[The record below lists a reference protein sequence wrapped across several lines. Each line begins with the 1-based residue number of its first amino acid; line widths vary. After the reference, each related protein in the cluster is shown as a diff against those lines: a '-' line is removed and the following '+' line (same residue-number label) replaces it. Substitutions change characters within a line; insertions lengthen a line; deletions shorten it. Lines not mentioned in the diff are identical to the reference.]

1 MVDRRRRKPL
11 TWKGQWVRH
20 MNAIIKE
27 LARMMEEKKMPI
39 TLQTR
44 WILRARRFF
53 WAKKNLND
61 LGSFNPCRVLLT
73 NYNKRSFNEERTSC
87 WKNISVSALL
97 AECQCENQIHD
108 LSDNTSK
115 LCKRYLLFKTVGSPQ
130 LLNNSPYSGDKG
142 AMGKVAFYKGY
153 FHGHRYGPDW
163 LNSRYTAGTSC
174 EDHFDFLY
182 VLKPW

>member
-20 MNAIIKE
+20 INAIIKE

-130 LLNNSPYSGDKG
+130 LLNNSPIFWRQRSH
-142 AMGKVAFYKGY
+142 GK
-153 FHGHRYGPDW
+153 
-163 LNSRYTAGTSC
+163 SC
-174 EDHFDFLY
+174 ILQRIFFMAIGMAPID
-182 VLKPW
+182 